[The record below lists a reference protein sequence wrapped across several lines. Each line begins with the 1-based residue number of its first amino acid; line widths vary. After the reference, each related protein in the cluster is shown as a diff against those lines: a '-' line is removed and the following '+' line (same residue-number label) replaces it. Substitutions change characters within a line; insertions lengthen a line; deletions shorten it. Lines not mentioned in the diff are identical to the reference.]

1 MASTPNDKTSVEDNG
16 GGSVATKGS
25 DDDKAVAVAE
35 RSTTTATDGNNDDAS
50 LPKGGKTLTST
61 SNAAHNGTGSKKQN
75 MQCIQRVNFNATQL
89 MLFSYVDKDTGKI
102 MSLDVNSNT
111 INSDIAAKI
120 QNTFAGNPLKL
131 ASTEANT
138 VASSMVSVIVTCKPT
153 SVVKCDNIDKV
164 SDMNKFASSEQI
176 FKIVVFMTFVLF

>member
-1 MASTPNDKTSVEDNG
+1 MTSTSSDKISVEDNG
-16 GGSVATKGS
+16 GGSVATKGY
-25 DDDKAVAVAE
+25 DDDTAVAE
-35 RSTTTATDGNNDDAS
+35 RSTTTATDGNDDDAS
-50 LPKGGKTLTST
+50 LPKGGKTLTT
-61 SNAAHNGTGSKKQN
+61 IDAHTGNGTGRKKQKQN
-75 MQCIQRVNFNATQL
+75 MQCIQRVKFNATQL
-89 MLFSYVDKDTGKI
+89 MLFCMEDTELAKI